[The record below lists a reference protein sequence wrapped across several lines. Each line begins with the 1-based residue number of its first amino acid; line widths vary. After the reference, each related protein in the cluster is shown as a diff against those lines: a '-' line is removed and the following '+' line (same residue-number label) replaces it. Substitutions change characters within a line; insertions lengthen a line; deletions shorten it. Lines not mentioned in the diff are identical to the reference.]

1 MSVAG
6 VVGVFFLFIYL
17 NRDSFNVYQEI
28 VDERLVEVGTKNQL
42 VDVLSLKYSLDAMN
56 EALLAKTCTNQGP
69 QPATTT
75 TTITITITN
84 HPPL

>member
-1 MSVAG
+1 MAG
-6 VVGVFFLFIYL
+6 VVGVYIYLFIY

-42 VDVLSLKYSLDAMN
+42 VDVLALKYSLDAMN
-56 EALLAKTCTNQGP
+56 EALLARTCTNQGP